1 MEENETCN
9 ISQKNSVMK
18 KIFIVFYSL
27 FVLLG
32 CKNEDKSNDF
42 PDHPRI
48 ILNKGAEK
56 ELLKEMITNNTL
68 SALNDVLLEAAD
80 DMIPLKP
87 VERIQTGRRILSI
100 SRICLKRVL
109 WLSYSYRI
117 SGNKKYLLR
126 AEKEMLAAASFTDW
140 NPSHFLDVAEMT
152 TALAIGY
159 DWLYHDL
166 SESSKVLIR
175 EAIINKGLKAS
186 NIEKYSNKKWLNE
199 VNNWNQVCNGGMVLG
214 ALAIYETDSLLANEI
229 INRAKESIKLPLS
242 AYEPDGAYPEGPSY
256 WQYGTTYNVLLI
268 SAAKAI
274 WGENSKLFEGDGF
287 MKSGEYNLHAMGD
300 QGFFNYSDN
309 STRNSL
315 SPALFWYA
323 AQQED
328 NSLIWNQKP
337 LIENIVNGGFKLEA
351 DGQSDRFFPLTM
363 VWGARIPDLSFIKP
377 TVNSWTGKGKN
388 PVGLHRSSWDKD
400 AIFIGIKGGTVAIS
414 HSHMD
419 MGSFVMDAD
428 GVRWAIDLGGHPYHK
443 LEAQGLNI
451 WKRTQDAERWDIFR
465 YTNQAHNT
473 LSVNGQLIKVDE
485 KAEIIKHSDKEEFKF
500 SVVDL
505 SPVYK
510 DQLQSAVRGI
520 ALIKNSY
527 VIVKDEIVNSD
538 TPSNLRWAMVIPDS
552 IDILEPT
559 KAIIHKNGKLLHF
572 RIIKPKNAKIK
583 TYSTD
588 PPNDFEDKNLGTKMI
603 GLELNLKPNE
613 STEIEILL
621 VPGSKEMPNDDDLDL
636 AKLDK
641 WR

>member
-1 MEENETCN
+1 LNAQSSRIHE
-9 ISQKNSVMK
+9 I
-18 KIFIVFYSL
+18 
-27 FVLLG
+27 
-32 CKNEDKSNDF
+32 

-48 ILNKGAEK
+48 ILNKDAEK
-56 ELLKEMITNNTL
+56 ELLKELTTNKTL
-68 SALNDVLLEAAD
+68 SALNAILLEAAD
-80 DMIPLKP
+80 DMILLKP

-100 SRICLKRVL
+100 SQTCLKRVL

-117 SGNKKYLLR
+117 LGEQKYLLR

-140 NPSHFLDVAEMT
+140 NPTHFLDVAEMT

-166 SESSKVLIR
+166 QESSKVIIR
-175 EAIINKGLKAS
+175 EAIINKGLKES

-199 VNNWNQVCNGGMVLG
+199 VNNWSQVCNGGMVLG
-214 ALAIYETDSLLANEI
+214 ALAIYETDPLLANEI
-229 INRAKESIKLPLS
+229 IDRAKESIKLPLS
-242 AYEPDGAYPEGPSY
+242 AYEPDGAYPEGPGY

-274 WGENSKLFEGDGF
+274 WGENSKLFTSGGF
-287 MKSGEYNLHAMGD
+287 MKSGEYNLQAMGD

-323 AQQED
+323 AEQEE
-328 NSLIWNQKP
+328 NSIIWNQKP
-337 LIENIVNGGFKLEA
+337 LIEGIINGDIKLEA
-351 DGQSDRFFPLTM
+351 DGRGKRFFPLLM
-363 VWGARIPDLSFIKP
+363 IWGAMIDDLNFIKP
-377 TVNSWTGKGKN
+377 TANSWTGQGKN
-388 PVGLHRSSWDKD
+388 PIGIHRSSWDKD

-428 GVRWAIDLGGHPYHK
+428 GVRWAIDLGSHPYHK
-443 LEAQGLNI
+443 LESQGMDI
-451 WKRTQDAERWDIFR
+451 WKRTQDAERWNVFR
-465 YTNQAHNT
+465 YNNQSHNT

-520 ALIKNSY
+520 ALVKNSY
-527 VIVKDEIVNSD
+527 VIVKDEIVNTN
-538 TPSNLRWAMVIPDS
+538 TPSNVRWAMVTADS
-552 IDILEPT
+552 IDIIEPN
-559 KAIIHKNGKLLHF
+559 KGIIYKDGKLLHF
-572 RIIKPKNAKIK
+572 RILKPKNAEIK

-588 PPNDFEDKNLGTKMI
+588 PPNDFEDKNPGTIMI
-603 GLELNLKPNE
+603 GLELNLKANE
-613 STEIEILL
+613 SIEIEVLL
-621 VPGSKEMPNDDDLDL
+621 VPGSKEIPNDDDLDM